1 MKRLFVL
8 FICLASFLSVQA
20 RQLPADSLSPLRVVD
35 SLSARERLERVPILL
50 RSELDSLLQERL
62 DIIQSQTEPKEVA
75 QEEKLGIWPILS
87 AAALGLILLLI
98 YLIWQQQKRAK
109 RSFVRLYKQIQHL
122 DAQVWSGPASLKES
136 EAINSSNTDPR
147 VKAASLTEKIRQLQK
162 ENEGLELMLDEYR
175 KSRQDFESLKQQM
188 MEAYKV
194 RHYPGFNKDETESE
208 VLRATLKTERYV
220 AAYAYERFLKPM
232 LKITDANKNNPARI
246 SEEDRQKIADSLVSM
261 GLLYTEYLYLR
272 IAELSI
278 GGNMVE
284 RIAGLQKGNGIDPQL
299 LKELSTAHGSRA
311 LALRITLDKMGIT
324 HLSYPV
330 FEETNL
336 NLS

>member
-1 MKRLFVL
+1 MKKYLVF
-8 FICLASFLSVQA
+8 FFCLAGFHSIKA
-20 RQLPADSLSPLRVVD
+20 RQQPADSLASIRVVD
-35 SLSARERLERVPILL
+35 SLTAIERQERLPILL
-50 RSELDSLLQERL
+50 QSELDSLLQKRL
-62 DIIQSQTEPKEVA
+62 ETMRL
-75 QEEKLGIWPILS
+75 QEEPATMEKETYFSLWPILS
-87 AAALGLILLLI
+87 AAALLLVMALL

-122 DAQVWSGPASLKES
+122 DAQVWGSQATSKSRKTSGQDMEETDNSPA
-136 EAINSSNTDPR
+136 AI
-147 VKAASLTEKIRQLQK
+147 AEKLRQLQK
-162 ENEGLELMLDEYR
+162 ENEGLELMLAEYR

-194 RHYPGFNKDETESE
+194 RHYPGFDKEETESE
-208 VLRATLKTERYV
+208 VLLSTLKTERYV
-220 AAYAYERFLKPM
+220 AAYAYEKFLKPM

-261 GLLYTEYLYLR
+261 GLLYAEYLYLR
-272 IAELSI
+272 IGELSI
-278 GGNMVE
+278 GGNMVQ

>member
-1 MKRLFVL
+1 MKKYLVFLF
-8 FICLASFLSVQA
+8 CLAGFLSVNA
-20 RQLPADSLSPLRVVD
+20 RQQPADSLASIRVVD
-35 SLSARERLERVPILL
+35 SLTAIERQERRPILL
-50 RSELDSLLQERL
+50 QSELDSLLQKRQESMR
-62 DIIQSQTEPKEVA
+62 V
-75 QEEKLGIWPILS
+75 QEEPAAMEKETYFSLWPILS
-87 AAALGLILLLI
+87 AAAMLLVLALL

-122 DAQVWSGPASLKES
+122 DAQVWGSQVAAKGRKAPGQDTEETDNSPAAL
-136 EAINSSNTDPR
+136 A
-147 VKAASLTEKIRQLQK
+147 EKLRKMQQQ
-162 ENEGLELMLDEYR
+162 NEGLELMLAEYR
-175 KSRQDFESLKQQM
+175 KARQDFESLKQQM

-194 RHYPGFNKDETESE
+194 RHYPGFDKEETESE
-208 VLRATLKTERYV
+208 VLLSTLKTERYV
-220 AAYAYERFLKPM
+220 AAYAYEKFLKPM

-261 GLLYTEYLYLR
+261 GLLYAEYLYLR
-272 IAELSI
+272 IGELSI
-278 GGNMVE
+278 GGNMVQ